1 MNEETRDLV
10 PLSFTMNET
19 HVDYGSTELSCATRF
34 EAHLN
39 YCWCKKE
46 RALVLL
52 NSKKKQLNQNEK
64 QEIF

>member
-52 NSKKKQLNQNEK
+52 NSKKNN
-64 QEIF
+64 